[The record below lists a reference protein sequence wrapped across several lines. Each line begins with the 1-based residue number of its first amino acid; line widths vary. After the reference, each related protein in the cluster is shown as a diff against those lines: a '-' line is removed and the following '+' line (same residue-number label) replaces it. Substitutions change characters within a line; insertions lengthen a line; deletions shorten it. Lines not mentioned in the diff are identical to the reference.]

1 MNGNA
6 FATSSLCSLV
16 ATEFNTPNL
25 RALYFIYLSVE
36 EILCRNNTI
45 VDFVHKEN

>member
-6 FATSSLCSLV
+6 FATFSLRSLV

-36 EILCRNNTI
+36 EILSRNNTI